1 LVVIG
6 VMFYTKN
13 DEKIRENLAKLTGEY
28 GFINRMKG
36 YTTDFNQ
43 APESMVDE
51 PEQSQIVLEEA
62 DYDDSFDPRD

>member
-1 LVVIG
+1 
-6 VMFYTKN
+6 
-13 DEKIRENLAKLTGEY
+13 
-28 GFINRMKG
+28 MKG